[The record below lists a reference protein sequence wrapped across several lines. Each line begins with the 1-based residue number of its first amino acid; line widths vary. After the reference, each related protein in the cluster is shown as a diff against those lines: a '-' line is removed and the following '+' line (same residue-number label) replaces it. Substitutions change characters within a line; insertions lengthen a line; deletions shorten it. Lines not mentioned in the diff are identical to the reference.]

1 MLYGPSVRSRSAPQ
15 DAPSSHCYQGL
26 FGCPDFE
33 SANGSSGWCSCSH
46 NVARIRAAWCPL
58 RPARS
63 LRLRPSAGGG
73 TWPWSRAACGR
84 CGDALLVAAGR
95 GSLATEELGGDV
107 ARHAADSLPSSTWL
121 TQGHPRLGP
130 GRPVR
135 CARQAPERAG
145 EAKRRP
151 IPARLRLRPDQ
162 GGGRVAG
169 EQTEQG
175 QAALWDRG
183 FHQPPGHHGHKHATV
198 EYVRGVCLGPAG
210 DLRRL
215 GFPEDNGC
223 RQVGDRRRD
232 LIRVAIY
239 VFAALL

>member
-1 MLYGPSVRSRSAPQ
+1 MITSSVASAVAERLGARPIRSNPHGAQEVVLRVHA
-15 DAPSSHCYQGL
+15 DATGMPDRAQG
-26 FGCPDFE
+26 
-33 SANGSSGWCSCSH
+33 N
-46 NVARIRAAWCPL
+46 RA
-58 RPARS
+58 
-63 LRLRPSAGGG
+63 
-73 TWPWSRAACGR
+73 
-84 CGDALLVAAGR
+84 
-95 GSLATEELGGDV
+95 
-107 ARHAADSLPSSTWL
+107 
-121 TQGHPRLGP
+121 QGHPRLGP

-145 EAKRRP
+145 EAERRP

-162 GGGRVAG
+162 GGGRAAG
-169 EQTEQG
+169 EQTERG
-175 QAALWDRG
+175 QAALRDRG

-239 VFAALL
+239 VFAALSRISSPSARNRLRFVARRCSCGSQRSSYWVRVEHVVPRPTPT